1 MVAVDNKLVRR
12 RERRFARAITSG
24 GWRGVPPGVNHGAP
38 GRDSFCRNISQL
50 PSRDA
55 NLVTTQT
62 WGVTQRYVYSPY
74 GSLIVLNADLS
85 TPPVGTQPISDYL
98 YQGMTLDAVTGLYYA
113 RNRNYSPSLGVWIS
127 QDPAVYINGA
137 NTYQMEMSEPVGGVD
152 PGGLDYATSMLLGA
166 NNLSPGA
173 AAGTVPT
180 ATQTA
185 TLAGGAGL
193 ATLQFVHGKTIVK
206 MKGEWFVISGSNPD
220 PLFRGKPTSVLYIA
234 KMDNPKKIYRL
245 DYGKIPA
252 RFGQPGEL
260 WHHNQEGVTKVLQLG
275 VTDHSFGPG
284 ATKLGRA
291 ITLYKW
297 GGRALFAAG
306 VAGSL
311 ISIYEAQDKARAVVQ
326 QVGGWAGAWIG
337 AEGGAYGGAAGGAA
351 VGVWVDGIGAAP
363 GATGGAIIGGLIGGA
378 TGFWSGERIATTLY
392 DWAFSK
398 LQEETWYVVKPCGS
412 Q

>member
-1 MVAVDNKLVRR
+1 
-12 RERRFARAITSG
+12 
-24 GWRGVPPGVNHGAP
+24 
-38 GRDSFCRNISQL
+38 
-50 PSRDA
+50 
-55 NLVTTQT
+55 
-62 WGVTQRYVYSPY
+62 
-74 GSLIVLNADLS
+74 
-85 TPPVGTQPISDYL
+85 
-98 YQGMTLDAVTGLYYA
+98 MTLDAVTGLYYA